1 MNLLTVENLTAHFG
15 EQAAVK
21 GASFAIAPGEKLAL
35 VGESGSGKS
44 VTAQAILRLNPDV
57 TLSGRVVFGD
67 DDLMALPERRLRRVR
82 GRDIAMIFQEPMSA
96 LNPVQTVGT
105 QIAEVLALHLGLPA
119 TEARA
124 EAIRLLAR
132 TGIPDPEH
140 RVDAYPFQLSG
151 GQRQR
156 AMIAM
161 ALAGKPKLLI
171 ADEPTT
177 ALDVTVQAQ
186 ILDLLDEL
194 QRDTGMAVLFITH
207 DLNLVRRF
215 ADRVAVMRAGEIVEV
230 GEVDAVFAHP
240 AHPYTRELL
249 ASRPDPLPDNRE
261 HAPQRLAVRDLS
273 VAFSRR
279 RGWWR
284 KEAVPIL
291 HGVKLSVPAGRTLGV
306 VGESGSGK
314 TTLALALMR
323 LVASQG
329 EIELE
334 GRRIDGLKG
343 EALRATRRGY
353 QMVFQDPFASLS
365 PRLTVEEIV
374 GEGLTQHEPGLRPG
388 ERARRVEATL
398 AEVGMS
404 PDALHRY
411 PHEFSGGQR
420 QRIALARALI
430 LKPRLLI
437 LDEPTSALDATLQKQ
452 MIALLLR
459 LQTEHGLSYLF
470 ISHDLAVVRAL
481 AHEVLVLK
489 DGRVVEEGPAAALL
503 AAPRDAYTRRLV
515 EAARLGREGRE
526 GEVAPSLP

>member
-1 MNLLTVENLTAHFG
+1 MTLLTVDNLTAAFG
-15 EQAAVK
+15 QHRAVK
-21 GASFAIAPGEKLAL
+21 GASFTIAAGEKLAL

-57 TLSGRVVFGD
+57 TLSGRALLDGD
-67 DDLMALPERRLRRVR
+67 DLLALSEARLRRVR
-82 GRDIAMIFQEPMSA
+82 GRDVAMIFQEPMSA
-96 LNPVQTVGT
+96 LNPVQTVGA
-105 QIAEVLALHLGLPA
+105 QIVEVLSLHLGLPA
-119 TEARA
+119 RAARD

-132 TGIPDPEH
+132 TGIPEPER

-161 ALAGKPKLLI
+161 AIAAKPRLLI

-186 ILDLLDEL
+186 ILALLDEL
-194 QRDTGMAVLFITH
+194 QRDFGMAVLFITH
-207 DLNLVRRF
+207 DLTLVRRF
-215 ADRVAVMRAGEIVEV
+215 ADRVAVMRDGQIVETGSV
-230 GEVDAVFAHP
+230 AAVFADP

-249 ASRPDPLPDNRE
+249 ASRPDPLAERHDA
-261 HAPQRLAVRDLS
+261 APVRLAVDGLS
-273 VAFSRR
+273 VSCSRR

-284 KEAVPIL
+284 KEAVPVL
-291 HGVKLSVPAGRTLGV
+291 QDVTLAVPAGRTLGV

-323 LVASQG
+323 LIDSQG
-329 EIELE
+329 QIRL
-334 GRRIDGLKG
+334 DGVRLDALKG
-343 EALRATRRGY
+343 EALRATRRDY

-365 PRLTVEEIV
+365 PRLTVGDIV
-374 GEGLTQHEPGLRPG
+374 GEGLVQHEPGLPPA
-388 ERARRVEATL
+388 ERALRVAATL
-398 AEVGMS
+398 AEVGLS
-404 PDALHRY
+404 PDALDRY

-452 MIALLLR
+452 MIALLLK
-459 LQTEHGLSYLF
+459 LQRDHGLSYLF

-481 AHEVLVLK
+481 AHAVLVLK

-503 AAPRDAYTRRLV
+503 AAPREAYTRSLV
-515 EAARLGREGRE
+515 EAARLGD
-526 GEVAPSLP
+526 VSLAAPLT